1 MLRTQDLKVE
11 SFEVQPAATGA
22 ALYTQQIVC
31 LSPYCAPTAA
41 RTCYCAAAHAA
52 EA

>member
-1 MLRTQDLKVE
+1 MSTLRTQDLQVE
-11 SFEVQPAATGA
+11 SFEVQPAAASA

-41 RTCYCAAAHAA
+41 RTCYCAAAHA
-52 EA
+52 